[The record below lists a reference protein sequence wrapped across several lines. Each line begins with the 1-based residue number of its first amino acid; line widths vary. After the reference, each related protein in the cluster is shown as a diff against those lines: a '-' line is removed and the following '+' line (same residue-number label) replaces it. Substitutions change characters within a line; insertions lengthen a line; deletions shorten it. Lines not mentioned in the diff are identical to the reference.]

1 MKFNLM
7 VGQTDLLTKL
17 YLVLHLNFER
27 GKTRKKNLSNEKI
40 FFVYLMELVILF
52 GEMKLG
58 TLSK

>member
-1 MKFNLM
+1 M

-17 YLVLHLNFER
+17 YFVWHLNFER

-40 FFVYLMELVILF
+40 FFVYLMELVILY